1 MFQNSVNFNKI
12 LRRLLRKSSHSDKS
26 SPSSR
31 EHSICGS
38 TTSQFGSVVQVAWR
52 LSCQW
57 GNWCQLRQ
65 LRVPWL
71 LQCSLGAPA
80 IQAPSN
86 SWTMH
91 RSHIPDRQQRHKR
104 SPTKDRDRWQNQ
116 LWHMKP
122 VNSNS
127 FQSSLFLTVWHI
139 LMKCTIKLF
148 RPRETPACVQQTLGR
163 TSRIHK

>member
-12 LRRLLRKSSHSDKS
+12 LTRLLRKSSHSDKS

-116 LWHMKP
+116 LWPLAHEACEFQQLP
-122 VNSNS
+122 VFTFPYSMAHTYEMYNK
-127 FQSSLFLTVWHI
+127 I
-139 LMKCTIKLF
+139 I
-148 RPRETPACVQQTLGR
+148 QT
-163 TSRIHK
+163 

>member
-12 LRRLLRKSSHSDKS
+12 LTRLLRKSSHSDKS

-31 EHSICGS
+31 EHSTCWS
-38 TTSQFGSVVQVAWR
+38 TTSQFGRVVQVAWR

-116 LWHMKP
+116 LWPLAHEACELQQLP
-122 VNSNS
+122 VFTFPYSVAHTYEMYS
-127 FQSSLFLTVWHI
+127 KI
-139 LMKCTIKLF
+139 I
-148 RPRETPACVQQTLGR
+148 QT
-163 TSRIHK
+163 